1 MSSRA
6 VFTMILT
13 TAFGSFKEVDMELT
27 MTEKRNLIEKVKV
40 LALNDIL
47 TREDRDDIIRICL
60 VACDR
65 ELAKMKEEHNG

>member
-1 MSSRA
+1 
-6 VFTMILT
+6 
-13 TAFGSFKEVDMELT
+13 MELT
-27 MTEKRNLIEKVKV
+27 MTEKRNLIEHVKV

-65 ELAKMKEEHNG
+65 ELAKMKEQHNG